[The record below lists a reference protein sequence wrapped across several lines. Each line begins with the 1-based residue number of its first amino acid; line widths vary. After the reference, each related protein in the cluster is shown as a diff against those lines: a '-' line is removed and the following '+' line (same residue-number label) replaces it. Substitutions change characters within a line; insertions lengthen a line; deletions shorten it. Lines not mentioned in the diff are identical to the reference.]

1 MAQKIHVELICD
13 ACEGEQPADR
23 TMTFGFDSNEG
34 TRSDYQIELCATH
47 LAAFVET
54 LVPWIAMSRKA
65 SAAQPWK
72 KTRSRATASKPTLAS
87 RATPAQPAASR
98 RPARRDPE
106 QLEGIRIWA
115 RAHGYEVGDRGRIPA
130 EIETAYNRRDGL
142 ALVSSTP

>member
-13 ACEGEQPADR
+13 ACEGEQPAQR

-47 LAAFVET
+47 LAGFVEA
-54 LVPWIAMSRKA
+54 LVPWIAKSRKA
-65 SAAQPWK
+65 PVAQLK
-72 KTRSRATASKPTLAS
+72 RSTRSRPTAS
-87 RATPAQPAASR
+87 TPAPASKSTPSRPATGR

-115 RAHGYEVGDRGRIPA
+115 RAHGFDVGERGRIPA
-130 EIETAYNRRDGL
+130 EVEAAYNRRDGL
-142 ALVSSTP
+142 ALVGNTP